1 MDFLWTQEKYTKALK
16 FAAKYHNNQKVP
28 GTDFPYIIHP
38 VNVAMEILAALPFE
52 KKISDPDLCVECAL
66 LHDVIED
73 TKADYDTVLS
83 LFGKKTAAGVLA
95 LSKNKDF
102 SDKTKAMKDSLK
114 RIKEQPFEI
123 WLVKIADRI
132 SNLCKPPLYW
142 NNEKTENY
150 SKEAVLILNELGKGS
165 DYLSKRLEQ
174 KIEEYKSY
182 WK

>member
-1 MDFLWTQEKYTKALK
+1 LDFLWSQEKYTKALN

-38 VNVAMEILAALPFE
+38 VKVAMEILAALPFE
-52 KKISDPDLCVECAL
+52 KKITDPDLCLECAL

-73 TKADYDTVLS
+73 TNACYETVLNE
-83 LFGKKTAAGVLA
+83 FGKKTAEGVLA
-95 LSKNKDF
+95 LSKSKDF
-102 SDKTKAMKDSLK
+102 SDKTKAMKDSLE
-114 RIKEQPFEI
+114 RIKKQPFEI

-132 SNLCKPPLYW
+132 SNLCKPPSYW
-142 NNEKTENY
+142 TIEKIENY
-150 SKEAVLILNELGKGS
+150 FKEAVLILNELGKES